1 MLGGLL
7 AREDP
12 QLGAVEEGLS
22 HFPRQLAG
30 LQRVDLG
37 ASLAH
42 AVEEIVNPHAVDKRG
57 GIHPFF
63 LHAPGGRATE

>member
-42 AVEEIVNPHAVDKRG
+42 AVEEIVNPHAVDKRRG
-57 GIHPFF
+57 VHPF
-63 LHAPGGRATE
+63 LLIAPG

>member
-12 QLGAVEEGLS
+12 QLVAVEEGLS

-42 AVEEIVNPHAVDKRG
+42 AVEEIVNPHAVNERG